1 MAIDFG
7 KEKER
12 IQKEFEESAKYVKLD
27 EGQHRMLFL
36 DNGGE
41 IYTKADWEGKP
52 QCIDFQVE
60 VEGKRKILSV
70 KLESGIYRNLVDYGA
85 KSGGLAG
92 AFLVITREGQ
102 MKKTKYSI
110 VEISRAAK
118 PITPEP
124 QDTIGKA
131 AQTAGIPTNG

>member
-1 MAIDFG
+1 MAIDFV

-12 IQKEFEESAKYVKLD
+12 LQKEFEESAKYVKLD

-41 IYTKADWEGKP
+41 IYVNSEWEGKP

-60 VEGKRKILSV
+60 VEGKQKILTV
-70 KLESGIYRNLVDYGA
+70 KLDSGAYRTLVDYGSKA
-85 KSGGLAG
+85 GGLAG
-92 AFLVITREGQ
+92 ALLVITREGQ

-110 VEISRAAK
+110 VEIARTMK
-118 PITPEP
+118 PVTPTSEP
-124 QDTIGKA
+124 QDSIGKA
-131 AQTAGIPTNG
+131 A